1 MKWLPA
7 LIALLLLL
15 FSCKEKEAPCYTIQ
29 GCGIKEGEVY
39 LWSND
44 KNHKDVLSAKCDSCF
59 TISIAIE
66 DTTTFM
72 LALPDGNIIPLFAT
86 PGTMATLRPDTIL
99 KSGWCVDG
107 GITQALHDSISRL
120 LDAAADF
127 DKQKRI
133 IDEFAKG
140 HPFSEVNAELF
151 RRYVIEVPAPDNDYI
166 RKAISNLSGVLQDH
180 RYFTTTS
187 KLLEKK
193 NGNVKHRMF
202 PSFNY
207 TTNDGKNVNAGTY
220 TSGYLLVNVWATW
233 DSMSHE
239 QIKKLRDIKE
249 KVRSENFAILNISLD
264 SDTTAWKNAIEG
276 DSIIGDNVFDRRGM
290 ASEVL
295 ESFNITSLPYSVI
308 VTPYK
313 RIVEYDIALDSITA
327 MKIDSLTHKHDTR
340 NEKKEKKKENKK
352 SDKIKIKK

>member
-1 MKWLPA
+1 MKRLSI

-15 FSCKEKEAPCYTIQ
+15 FSCKEKEVPCYTIQ
-29 GCGIKEGEVY
+29 GSGVKEGEVY

-44 KNHKDVLSAKCDSCF
+44 RNHKELLTAKCDSSF
-59 TISIAIE
+59 TITVALE
-66 DTTTFM
+66 ETTTFL
-72 LALPDGNIIPLFAT
+72 LALPDGKIIPLFAT
-86 PGTMATLRPDTIL
+86 PGTTATLRPDSAL
-99 KSGWCVDG
+99 KSGWCVEG
-107 GITQALHDSISRL
+107 GDTQALHDSISRL
-120 LDAAADF
+120 IDATKRPE
-127 DKQKRI
+127 KQKKI
-133 IDEFAKG
+133 IEAFTKK
-140 HPFSEVNAELF
+140 HPTSEVNAELY
-151 RRYVIEVPAPDNDYI
+151 RRYLIDIPTPDNDYI
-166 RKAISNLSGVLQDH
+166 RKSISNLAGVLQDH
-180 RYFTTTS
+180 RFFTATS
-187 KLLEKK
+187 KQLENKS
-193 NGNVKHRMF
+193 GNVKHRMF

>member
-1 MKWLPA
+1 MKRLPA

-15 FSCKEKEAPCYTIQ
+15 FSCKEKEVPCYTIQ
-29 GCGIKEGEVY
+29 GCGLHEGEVY

-66 DTTTFM
+66 DSTTFM

-86 PGTMATLRPDTIL
+86 PGTTATLRPDTML

-107 GITQALHDSISRL
+107 GSTQALHDSISRL
-120 LDAAADF
+120 LDAEADF
-127 DKQKRI
+127 VKQKRI
-133 IDEFAKG
+133 IEEFAKR

-151 RRYVIEVPAPDNDYI
+151 RRYIIEVPLPDNDYI
-166 RKAISNLSGVLQDH
+166 RKAIPNLSGVLQDH
-180 RYFTTTS
+180 RFFTTTS

-202 PSFNY
+202 PSLNY
-207 TTNDGKNVNAGTY
+207 TTIDGKKVNAGVY
-220 TSGYLLVNVWATW
+220 SDKYILINVWATW
-233 DSMSHE
+233 NSNSHE
-239 QIKKLRDIKE
+239 QIKKLRELKE

-264 SDTTAWKNAIEG
+264 SDTAAWKNAVLG
-276 DSIIGDNVFDRRGM
+276 DSIIGDNVSDYKGM

-313 RIVEYDIALDSITA
+313 RIAEYGVALDSLTA
-327 MKIDSLTHKHDTR
+327 MRIDSLTHKHDTR
-340 NEKKEKKKENKK
+340 NEKKENKKKNN
-352 SDKIKIKK
+352 KIKIKK

>member
-1 MKWLPA
+1 MKRLPA

-29 GCGIKEGEVY
+29 GSGVKEGEVY

-44 KNHKDVLSAKCDSCF
+44 NNYKDVLSAKSDSCL
-59 TISIAIE
+59 TMSIAIE
-66 DTTTFM
+66 DTTIFM
-72 LALPDGNIIPLFAT
+72 LALPDGNIIPLFAI
-86 PGTMATLRPDTIL
+86 PGTTATLHPDTTL
-99 KSGWCVDG
+99 KSGWAVDG
-107 GITQALHDSISRL
+107 GSIQALHDSISRI
-120 LDAAADF
+120 LDATTSF
-127 DKQKRI
+127 EKQKKI
-133 IDEFAKG
+133 IEKFAKDN
-140 HPFSEVNAELF
+140 PFSEINTELF
-151 RRYVIEVPAPDNDYI
+151 RRYIIDIPAPDNDYI
-166 RKAISNLSGVLQDH
+166 RKTISNLSGVLQDH

-202 PSFNY
+202 PTFNY
-207 TTNDGKNVNAGTY
+207 TTIDSNKVNTGTY
-220 TSGYLLVNVWATW
+220 SGKYLLINVWATW
-233 DSMSHE
+233 NSASHE

-264 SDTTAWKNAIEG
+264 NDTAAWTNAVHN
-276 DSIIGDNVFDRRGM
+276 DSIIGDNVLDLKGM

-313 RIVEYDIALDSITA
+313 RIANYDITLDSITA
-327 MKIDSLTHKHDTR
+327 VKIDSLTHKHDTR
-340 NEKKEKKKENKK
+340 NEKKENKK
-352 SDKIKIKK
+352 SNKKKIKK

>member
-1 MKWLPA
+1 MKRLPA

-29 GCGIKEGEVY
+29 GCGLHEGEVY

-66 DTTTFM
+66 DSTTFM
-72 LALPDGNIIPLFAT
+72 LSLPDGNIIPLFAT
-86 PGTMATLRPDTIL
+86 PGTTATLHPDTML
-99 KSGWCVDG
+99 KSGWRVDG
-107 GITQALHDSISRL
+107 GSTQALHDSISRL

-133 IDEFAKG
+133 IEEFAKR

-202 PSFNY
+202 PTFNY
-207 TTNDGKNVNAGTY
+207 TTIDGKKVNLGVY
-220 TSGYLLVNVWATW
+220 SDKYILVNVWATW
-233 DSMSHE
+233 NSTSHE
-239 QIKKLRDIKE
+239 QIKKLRELRE

-264 SDTTAWKNAIEG
+264 SDTAAWKSAVLG
-276 DSIIGDNVFDRRGM
+276 DSIIGDNVSDHTGM

-313 RIVEYDIALDSITA
+313 RIAEYGVALDSLTA
-327 MKIDSLTHKHDTR
+327 MRIDSLTHKHDTR
-340 NEKKEKKKENKK
+340 NEKKEKKNNKT
-352 SDKIKIKK
+352 KIKKQSR